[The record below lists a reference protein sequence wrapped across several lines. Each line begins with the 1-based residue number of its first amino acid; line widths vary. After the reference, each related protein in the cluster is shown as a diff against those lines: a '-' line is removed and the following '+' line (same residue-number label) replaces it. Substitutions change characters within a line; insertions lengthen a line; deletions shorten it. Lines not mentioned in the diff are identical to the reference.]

1 MLNIDK
7 EVAQMKKMTVNQ
19 LRTKFGEVF
28 KEPTTNRN
36 KVWLIKRIAWRMQA
50 NEEGDLS
57 ERARK
62 RALEIAYDADIRMMP
77 PRPKKG
83 AMPRSITLTKV
94 TNNKDGLTVGTKLQR
109 AYKGQNVSVEVLE
122 SGFAFEGEKY
132 KSLSAVAKAITG
144 THWNGH
150 LFFGLRNGGKQ

>member
-7 EVAQMKKMTVNQ
+7 EVARMRKMTVNE
-19 LRTKFGEVF
+19 LRAKFGEVF

-62 RALEIAYDADIRMMP
+62 RALEIANDADIRMMP
-77 PRPKKG
+77 PRPKKVKDQ
-83 AMPRSITLTKV
+83 RTITISKGT
-94 TNNKDGLTVGTKLQR
+94 NKDGLTVGTKLQR
-109 AYKGQNVSVEVLE
+109 AYRGQNVSVEVLE
-122 SGFAFEGEKY
+122 NGFAYEGETY

-150 LFFGLRNGGKQ
+150 LFFGFRKGGDK

>member
-7 EVAQMKKMTVNQ
+7 EVSMMKKMKVNE

-36 KVWLIKRIAWRMQA
+36 KQWLIKRIAWRMQA
-50 NEEGDLS
+50 NVEGDLS

-62 RALEIAYDADIRMMP
+62 RALEIANDADIRMMP
-77 PRPKKG
+77 PRPKKTTQ
-83 AMPRSITLTKV
+83 RSITLTTSTK
-94 TNNKDGLTVGTKLQR
+94 NKDGLTVGTKLQR
-109 AYKGQNVSVEVLE
+109 AYKGRNVSVEVLE
-122 SGFAFEGEKY
+122 SGFAYEGESY

-150 LFFGLRNGGKQ
+150 LFFGLRNGGKA